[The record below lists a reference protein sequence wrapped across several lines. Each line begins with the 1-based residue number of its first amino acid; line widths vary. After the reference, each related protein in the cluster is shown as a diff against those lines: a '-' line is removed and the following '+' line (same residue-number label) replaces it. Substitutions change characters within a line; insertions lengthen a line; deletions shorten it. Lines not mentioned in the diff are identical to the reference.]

1 MPHVRLRVLL
11 GSTLLVLGP
20 ALQAQQQVQMIVTAV
35 PNPVPAGSCAGI
47 LVEVRDPSGQRLAN
61 VDGIQLYPNSYDY
74 SVPNVTDFSWRNGDP
89 NSGYLCSRA
98 GADAVST
105 PVIATIRG
113 TGHFGSTVLAIQ
125 PGPAAQVATA
135 TPPAAAPTP
144 AAAYAQGAPAGT
156 SAPGQPYVSPTPP
169 PLQPD
174 PAAAPTSYAQPGT
187 TAGAPVAAPAGQPS
201 AQPAAGGQPGV
212 TAAVPPGYAPPQTGY
227 QQGTAPTQPT
237 PAVGYQ
243 PPAPAPQPTPAPV
256 PVPEKG
262 VGGFF
267 KKLGKHIKDRAGEV
281 TTATANNVATSA
293 TRLVD
298 TTLQTGSGLV
308 SGTVAGASNMAQVTV
323 GGAGKSLLPSA
334 LRMDGSSDNLSLAIN
349 SGRAVLREM
358 RFDPASGQLTPA
370 SLELAHRVANELR
383 GKPAKWVIEA
393 YVDPA
398 PGDQQLSEYRAGLVK
413 AVLMH
418 FGVPG
423 ESLMALGYG
432 PSKLEPLAPADG
444 GAPTAAHIDIAQRA
458 E

>member
-1 MPHVRLRVLL
+1 
-11 GSTLLVLGP
+11 
-20 ALQAQQQVQMIVTAV
+20 MIVTAV

-47 LVEVRDPSGQRLAN
+47 LVEVRDPTGQRLAN

-74 SVPNVTDFSWRNGDP
+74 SVPNATDFAWRNGDP
-89 NSGYLCSRA
+89 GSGYLCSRA
-98 GADAVST
+98 GAEAAIST

-113 TGHFGSTVLAIQ
+113 TGHFGSTVLTIQ
-125 PGPAAQVATA
+125 PGPAAQVAA
-135 TPPAAAPTP
+135 AAAPGANPTS
-144 AAAYAQGAPAGT
+144 AAAYAQGAPAGA
-156 SAPGQPYVSPTPP
+156 SAPGQPFVAPAPP
-169 PLQPD
+169 AVQPD
-174 PAAAPTSYAQPGT
+174 PAAAQTSYAQPGAP
-187 TAGAPVAAPAGQPS
+187 AGAPVAAPASQPY
-201 AQPAAGGQPGV
+201 AQPAAGAQPGAI
-212 TAAVPPGYAPPQTGY
+212 AAVPPGYAPPQTGY
-227 QQGTAPTQPT
+227 QPGSAPTQPT

-243 PPAPAPQPTPAPV
+243 PPPAPAPQTAPAPAPV
-256 PVPEKG
+256 PDKS

-267 KKLGKHIKDRAGEV
+267 KKIGKHIKDRAGEV
-281 TTATANNVATSA
+281 TTATANNLANSA
-293 TRLVD
+293 THLVD

-358 RFDPASGQLTPA
+358 RFDAATGQLTPT
-370 SLELAHRVANELR
+370 SLELAHRVANELKA
-383 GKPAKWVIEA
+383 KPAKWVIEA

-432 PSKLEPLAPADG
+432 PSKLEPLVPADG

>member
-1 MPHVRLRVLL
+1 MV
-11 GSTLLVLGP
+11 
-20 ALQAQQQVQMIVTAV
+20 VTAV

-47 LVEVRDPSGQRLAN
+47 LVEVRDPAGQRLAN

-74 SVPNVTDFSWRNGDP
+74 SVPNATDFSWRNGDP

-98 GADAVST
+98 GAEAVST

-125 PGPAAQVATA
+125 PGPPAQVATA
-135 TPPAAAPTP
+135 ASSATASAPG
-144 AAAYAQGAPAGT
+144 AAYSQGAPTAGV
-156 SAPGQPYVSPTPP
+156 PGQPYVPPTPP
-169 PLQPD
+169 GVQPV
-174 PAAAPTSYAQPGT
+174 PSAAQPSYAQPGAP
-187 TAGAPVAAPAGQPS
+187 AGAPVATAAGQPYVPAPAG
-201 AQPAAGGQPGV
+201 AQPGA

-227 QQGTAPTQPT
+227 EPGSAPTQPT
-237 PAVGYQ
+237 PAVAYQ
-243 PPAPAPQPTPAPV
+243 PPAPAPQSTASPQVAPAPV
-256 PVPEKG
+256 PVADKS

-267 KKLGKHIKDRAGEV
+267 KKMGKRIKERAAEV
-281 TTATANNVATSA
+281 TTATADNLAASA
-293 TRLVD
+293 THLAD

-308 SGTVAGASNMAQVTV
+308 TGTVAGASNMAQVTV

-334 LRMDGSSDNLSLAIN
+334 LRMDGSSDNLALAIN

-358 RFDPASGQLTPA
+358 RFDPANGQLTPA
-370 SLELAHRVANELR
+370 ALELAHRVANELR

-432 PSKLEPLAPADG
+432 PSKLEPLVPADG

>member
-47 LVEVRDPSGQRLAN
+47 LVEVRDPAGQRLAN

-74 SVPNVTDFSWRNGDP
+74 SVPNATDFSWRNGDP

-98 GADAVST
+98 GAEAVST

-156 SAPGQPYVSPTPP
+156 SAPGQPYVPPTQPGV
-169 PLQPD
+169 QPD
-174 PAAAPTSYAQPGT
+174 PAAAQPTYAQP
-187 TAGAPVAAPAGQPS
+187 GAPVAAPAGQPYAPAS
-201 AQPAAGGQPGV
+201 AGAQPVA
-212 TAAVPPGYAPPQTGY
+212 TAAVPAGAAPPQTGY
-227 QQGTAPTQPT
+227 QPGSAPTQPT
-237 PAVGYQ
+237 PAVAYQ
-243 PPAPAPQPTPAPV
+243 PPAPAPQAAPAPV
-256 PVPEKG
+256 PVPDKS

-267 KKLGKHIKDRAGEV
+267 KKMGKRIKERAAEV
-281 TTATANNVATSA
+281 TTATADNLAASA
-293 TRLVD
+293 THLAD

-308 SGTVAGASNMAQVTV
+308 TGTVAGASNMAQVTV

-358 RFDPASGQLTPA
+358 RFDPATGQLTPA

-432 PSKLEPLAPADG
+432 PSKLEPLVPADG